1 MRIPHILFGLFLAAS
16 SPAAQWYKGNLHTH
30 SLWSDGDH
38 FPEMIAGMYKENGY
52 DFLTITDHNI
62 MHDVDKWIP
71 VTKERSRDVAYE
83 KYLKHWG
90 KDWVETRK
98 TDKGQLQ
105 VRLKHYSEYEP
116 KLNEPG
122 KFLLIKSEE
131 VTARYLTSPV
141 HINAANIQYKIT
153 PETGESVYDVMQK
166 NVDAILAHGKETG
179 RPVLPH
185 INHPNFGWA
194 VTAEEL
200 MRVRGENFFEVY
212 NGHPAVRN
220 RGDATHAGLEKV
232 WDIINARRL
241 TELDLPLMYGLAT
254 DDTHHYH
261 QTDSKKSNSLR
272 GWVQVRA
279 GKLSAKDLIAAM
291 KRGDFYSSTGVTLR
305 NVKATKSGYQVN
317 VKPEKG
323 VTYTIRFIGTLK
335 DHDATN
341 TPIRNKAGEKLRLT
355 HRYSDDIGKV
365 LKEVK
370 GTKAS
375 YRFTGE
381 ELYVRAKVISDKP
394 QTNPINADDLEVAW
408 TQPVRPQ

>member
-1 MRIPHILFGLFLAAS
+1 MRQFCILLLALAATS
-16 SPAAQWYKGNLHTH
+16 AHSARWYKGNLHTH

-38 FPEMIAGMYKENGY
+38 FPEMIAGIYKENGY

-62 MHDVDKWIP
+62 MHDVEKWIP

-83 KYLKHWG
+83 KYLKQWG
-90 KDWVETRK
+90 KDWVKTRK
-98 TDKGQLQ
+98 NAKGQLE

-131 VTARYLTSPV
+131 VTARFLTSPV

-153 PETGESVYDVMQK
+153 PETGDSVYDVMQK
-166 NVDAILAHGKETG
+166 NVDAILAHGKKTG

-212 NGHPAVRN
+212 NGHPSVRN

-241 TELDLPLMYGLAT
+241 TELNLPLMFGLAT
-254 DDTHHYH
+254 DDTHNYH
-261 QTDSKKSNSLR
+261 QTNSKKSNGLR

-279 GKLSAKDLIAAM
+279 EELSAKELIAAM
-291 KRGDFYSSTGVTLR
+291 KRGDFYSSTGVILR
-305 NVKATKSGYQVN
+305 NVNVTKTDYHVS

-323 VTYTIRFIGTLK
+323 VNYTIQFIGTLK
-335 DHDATN
+335 GYDRTN
-341 TPIRNKAGEKLRLT
+341 TPIHNKAGEKLRLT
-355 HRYSDDIGKV
+355 HRYSEDVGEV

-370 GTKAS
+370 GSKAS
-375 YRFTGE
+375 YKFKGN

-408 TQPVRPQ
+408 TQPVRP